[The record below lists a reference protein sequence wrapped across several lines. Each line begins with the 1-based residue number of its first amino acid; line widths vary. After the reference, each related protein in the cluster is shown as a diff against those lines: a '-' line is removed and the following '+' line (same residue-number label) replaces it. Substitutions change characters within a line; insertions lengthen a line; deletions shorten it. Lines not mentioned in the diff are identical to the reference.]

1 MAGWRDVPALVRHS
15 TVAIYNKSTG
25 GGPDGFIKA
34 LRIARDTL
42 AKHGYVYHGAKLA
55 VLQDI
60 QLTGKGWLRNQ
71 KHLAEGKAGEA
82 KDLQFAK
89 LWKMIEPKL
98 WELDGPGGKQP
109 PKPAVRSG
117 EQKGRE
123 EEVPGDDVG
132 FDDRPKA
139 VYPPPK

>member
-1 MAGWRDVPALVRHS
+1 MPGWRDIPALVRHS

-42 AKHGYVYHGAKLA
+42 AKSGYVYHGAKLA

-60 QLTGKGWLRNQ
+60 QLTGKGWIRNQ
-71 KHLAEGKAGEA
+71 KHLAEGKVGEA
-82 KDLQFAK
+82 KDLQFAR

-109 PKPAVRSG
+109 PKPAVRGSEERGG
-117 EQKGRE
+117 EEKA
-123 EEVPGDDVG
+123 DIK
-132 FDDRPKA
+132 FDDSPKA

>member
-1 MAGWRDVPALVRHS
+1 MAGWRDVPPLVRHS
-15 TVAIYNKSTG
+15 VVAIYNKSTG

-34 LRIARDTL
+34 MRIARDTL
-42 AKHGYVYHGAKLA
+42 AKSGYVYHGAKLA

-60 QLTGKGWLRNQ
+60 QLTGKGWVRNL
-71 KHLAEGKAGEA
+71 HHASEGKAGEA
-82 KDLQFAK
+82 KDLQFAQ
-89 LWKMIEPKL
+89 LWKLIEPKL

-109 PKPAVRSG
+109 PRAMLDNEGKEG
-117 EQKGRE
+117 EE
-123 EEVPGDDVG
+123 NVPGDDVG

>member
-1 MAGWRDVPALVRHS
+1 MAGWRDIPPLVRHS

-25 GGPDGFIKA
+25 GGPNGFIKA

-42 AKHGYVYHGAKLA
+42 AKSGYVYHGAKLA

-71 KHLAEGKAGEA
+71 KHASEGKSGEM
-82 KDLQFAK
+82 KDLQFAR
-89 LWKMIEPKL
+89 LWKMIEPRL

-109 PKPAVRSG
+109 PRVSSDQTDKEADEATPG
-117 EQKGRE
+117 EA
-123 EEVPGDDVG
+123 VG
-132 FDDRPKA
+132 FDDRPRP